1 MEFSFERMFLASE
14 PNQLLNL
21 VEVLLYNL
29 QRPHSTYKT
38 YVKYMSLNSPIEQY
52 CLSQLIFVCAGC
64 KLGEASDFI
73 VRQGTLIQ
81 VPSSAGE
88 VGCYKIC
95 SCGQSGL
102 LENCMEM
109 HCIDLQKSCIVGGKR
124 KSES

>member
-1 MEFSFERMFLASE
+1 MA
-14 PNQLLNL
+14 
-21 VEVLLYNL
+21 
-29 QRPHSTYKT
+29 
-38 YVKYMSLNSPIEQY
+38 QY
-52 CLSQLIFVCAGC
+52 HLSQLIFVCTGC

-102 LENCMEM
+102 LENCIEM

-124 KSES
+124 KSESWAVLICFLFLVWD